1 MDETT
6 NTNSV
11 GADKEALKQAIKSAA
26 NIDELKE
33 SIQKAMDSGFTN
45 DSEFIEIAKSKHQEL
60 TSMAAEESAA
70 NTNEVKP
77 ADNVIEPVTE
87 TTPIDEASA
96 IDTSSI
102 DSESEPEVETSTE
115 DAAVESAVAPIEEPT
130 AVTPDDVTSSE
141 PLNSSDSEN
150 NTDDIA
156 ELVASRD
163 SSNNNSENTLPD
175 NNDESIGNPDI
186 NEEATNLPV
195 EDAAPATPAV
205 EEENTETAEA
215 EPASTL
221 AEAENAEP
229 SAPEAEP
236 EKKKEELKDIILE
249 ELKKQFNE
257 AMGDLVVL
265 AADASDLTEDQKKEA
280 GLLGEKAKY
289 AWSKIVEKRPAN
301 ENMHIDDQNK
311 YITDIVEEQLK
322 KVGS

>member
-60 TSMAAEESAA
+60 TSMA
-70 NTNEVKP
+70 
-77 ADNVIEPVTE
+77 TE